1 MPIIKSAQKQM
12 RQTKTRTVRNRAI
25 KDAYK
30 TKIKEVKKGI
40 GVLDSKKLQEK
51 LSESYK
57 LIDKAAKRNVLHK
70 NTAARKKSQIAKLV
84 TSGKKTK
91 SEKKTTSN
99 VTKAATKKKPT
110 TRKK

>member
-25 KDAYK
+25 KDAYRAK
-30 TKIKEVKKGI
+30 VKEVKKGI
-40 GVLDSKKLQEK
+40 GVLDTKKLQEK

-70 NTAARKKSQIAKLV
+70 NTAARKKSQLAKMV
-84 TSGKKTK
+84 SVGEPIK
-91 SEKKTTSN
+91 SEKKSASN
-99 VTKAATKKKPT
+99 AAKAAAKKKPATKKK
-110 TRKK
+110 